1 MKSVPSSVNL
11 IKSFL
16 RFSLILTLILRIDS
30 QSLNA
35 LSMDNYQNKI
45 ITEELRLEVP
55 KQYKDIWLKAEIE
68 VWEPWLKKQKGFL
81 NRQVFYNQEKGEA
94 LLLVNWENKKLW
106 KEISV
111 EEVESIQL
119 LFEEKIK
126 NFIDEE
132 TNPFK
137 LIYSGEL
144 HKQK

>member
-1 MKSVPSSVNL
+1 
-11 IKSFL
+11 
-16 RFSLILTLILRIDS
+16 
-30 QSLNA
+30 
-35 LSMDNYQNKI
+35 
-45 ITEELRLEVP
+45 
-55 KQYKDIWLKAEIE
+55 
-68 VWEPWLKKQKGFL
+68 
-81 NRQVFYNQEKGEA
+81 
-94 LLLVNWENKKLW
+94 LLVNWENKKLW
-106 KEISV
+106 KEISI